1 MSIFSYVT
9 CTSLIELDRRAL
21 KSPQVLE
28 LSGIGDSRLLSS
40 LGITPII
47 DLPGVGENMQEHMF
61 CALTFGELTLRTT
74 REEITYIEMI
84 NQNLIQISPLRP

>member
-1 MSIFSYVT
+1 MSIFSYDIY
-9 CTSLIELDRRAL
+9 TSLIELGRRAL

-28 LSGIGDSRLLSS
+28 LSGIGNSRLLSS

-74 REEITYIEMI
+74 REEITFIKM
-84 NQNLIQISPLRP
+84 NDQNSIQILPLRP